1 MKVKENCV
9 ITYLVR
15 PCLSYM
21 YLPLTYV
28 RFSELRSSQK
38 TFHDVY
44 EFSNEKWGSEKREK
58 NHFFKNST

>member
-1 MKVKENCV
+1 MFCLGAKKIAETILMKVKENCV
-9 ITYLVR
+9 ITYFVR

-44 EFSNEKWGSEKREK
+44 E
-58 NHFFKNST
+58 